1 MKRELVASP
10 QGIGGQPPAAQ
21 FREIADAAVAL
32 YGPCGRF
39 AVGFARGKLT
49 GDPVFRHLLA
59 HGLLSH
65 AQRVLDLGCGQGLLA
80 ALLLAARRRFES
92 GHWPDGWPAP
102 PHAQVRGIELMP
114 SDVRRAQRA
123 LGQLARFERC
133 DIRTA
138 EFGATDAVVILDVL
152 HYLPYDDQVQL
163 LARVRDSLAGGGRL
177 LLRVGDAA
185 GGWPFRFS
193 LWVDHAVML
202 ARGHRPSRL
211 YCRELTQWIR
221 LLESLGFAVQARPM
235 SEGTLFANV
244 LLVGE
249 AG

>member
-1 MKRELVASP
+1 
-10 QGIGGQPPAAQ
+10 
-21 FREIADAAVAL
+21 
-32 YGPCGRF
+32 
-39 AVGFARGKLT
+39 
-49 GDPVFRHLLA
+49 
-59 HGLLSH
+59 
-65 AQRVLDLGCGQGLLA
+65 
-80 ALLLAARRRFES
+80 
-92 GHWPDGWPAP
+92 
-102 PHAQVRGIELMP
+102 
-114 SDVRRAQRA
+114 
-123 LGQLARFERC
+123 
-133 DIRTA
+133 
-138 EFGATDAVVILDVL
+138 VILDVL

-185 GGWPFRFS
+185 GGWQFRFS